1 MLPQSTQKTPGT
13 PVSDQKRRYQCGSQ
27 CARSGLRKP
36 RFFGTGI
43 CRQTE
48 AEKRLTYRL
57 TGVTTKLSPRE
68 VVDVEKLAKKRGQQR
83 GEPIR
88 LLILDELARD
98 AGQQTAGAEL
108 TEIVGL
114 RLLLTNILKPLMTGQ
129 KITLRR
135 DLGRGQEAKESSCS
149 TLKSAKANRVVL
161 FDRCSHE
168 ITRDRPAPT
177 TSWDWSTLIGSKG
190 MPNVTSLI
198 MWPQGCDQRTNGF
211 RIGGGCH

>member
-1 MLPQSTQKTPGT
+1 MPLLTEEQLE
-13 PVSDQKRRYQCGSQ
+13 
-27 CARSGLRKP
+27 A
-36 RFFGTGI
+36 
-43 CRQTE
+43 E

-114 RLLLTNILKPLMTGQ
+114 RLLLTNILKPPMTGQ
-129 KITLRR
+129 KITPEVFDGILAEVKKR
-135 DLGRGQEAKESSCS
+135 K
-149 TLKSAKANRVVL
+149 KAAVR
-161 FDRCSHE
+161 H
-168 ITRDRPAPT
+168 
-177 TSWDWSTLIGSKG
+177 
-190 MPNVTSLI
+190 
-198 MWPQGCDQRTNGF
+198 
-211 RIGGGCH
+211 